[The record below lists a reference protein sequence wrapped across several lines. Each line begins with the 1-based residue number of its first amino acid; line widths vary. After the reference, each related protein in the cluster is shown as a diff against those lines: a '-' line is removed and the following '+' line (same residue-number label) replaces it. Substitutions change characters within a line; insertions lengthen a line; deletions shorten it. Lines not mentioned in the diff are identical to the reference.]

1 MPCSNI
7 SIKDTRKNDEVFFI
21 ISPANWF
28 PFVCKKLQTMA
39 KEKETKERKW
49 LAKKD
54 ATRYLSISQR
64 TIENWVNQGIVRAY
78 RLGGRVFFDQFEL
91 DEDILNSRSGCK
103 I

>member
-1 MPCSNI
+1 
-7 SIKDTRKNDEVFFI
+7 
-21 ISPANWF
+21 
-28 PFVCKKLQTMA
+28 MA
-39 KEKETKERKW
+39 KNSEKKERKW

-54 ATRYLSISQR
+54 AVRYLSISQR

-91 DEDILNSRSGCK
+91 DEDILNSRSGSK

>member
-1 MPCSNI
+1 
-7 SIKDTRKNDEVFFI
+7 
-21 ISPANWF
+21 
-28 PFVCKKLQTMA
+28 MA
-39 KEKETKERKW
+39 KNPEKKDRKW

-54 ATRYLSISQR
+54 AVRYLSISQR

-91 DEDILNSRSGCK
+91 DEDILRSRNGAK

>member
-1 MPCSNI
+1 
-7 SIKDTRKNDEVFFI
+7 
-21 ISPANWF
+21 
-28 PFVCKKLQTMA
+28 MA